1 MSIEKHTR
9 GMHRKQSGFTLIE
22 VMIALVVLAAGLLAL
37 ATMQVVSIRSNAF
50 SSEMTSATMVALSR
64 LEQLRNMDYDVVT
77 ASGPTTL
84 PVDATTKGI
93 AYQVETEVDN
103 DDPATD
109 MKTVR
114 LIVRWLGAPAATSQS
129 TVQFSTTFTTVLT
142 R

>member
-1 MSIEKHTR
+1 MSIRQHKH
-9 GMHRKQSGFTLIE
+9 GMNKRQSGFTLIE
-22 VMIALVVLAAGLLAL
+22 VMIALVILAAGILAL
-37 ATMQVVSIRSNAF
+37 ATMQIVSIRSNAF

-64 LEQLRNMDYDVVT
+64 LEQLRNMDYDTVT

-93 AYQVETEVDN
+93 AYKVETEVDN

-114 LIVRWLGAPAATSQS
+114 LIVRWLGAPAATGQS
-129 TVQFSTTFTTVLT
+129 TVQFSTTFTTVIT

>member
-1 MSIEKHTR
+1 MFFLR
-9 GMHRKQSGFTLIE
+9 RKSQGFTLIE
-22 VMIALVVLAAGLLAL
+22 VMIALVVLAAGILAL
-37 ATMQVVSIRSNAF
+37 ATMQIVSIRSNAF

-64 LEQLRNMDYDVVT
+64 LEQLRNMDYDAVT

-129 TVQFSTTFTTVLT
+129 TVQFSTTFTTVIT